1 MEYRVPPQRR
11 CVRTPPRPSEGRT
24 KVSQHACVAYK
35 PLILKRNFRL
45 RLGLP
50 ARMRLM
56 AAASK
61 PASLKRSRRFACVR
75 REPSAPMWKA
85 SERSASTRAGRRS
98 SGRELVSGW
107 RYADRGL
114 VGNELQRAPSA
125 GGLRLGGGVLE
136 RTPRLAFAAALS
148 RFVGFLVS
156 VAVSGL
162 SLSSSFAFSGAS
174 L

>member
-1 MEYRVPPQRR
+1 MPPQRR

-24 KVSQHACVAYK
+24 RVSQHARVVYK

-45 RLGLP
+45 RLRLP

-85 SERSASTRAGRRS
+85 SERSASTRAGS
-98 SGRELVSGW
+98 STFGS
-107 RYADRGL
+107 
-114 VGNELQRAPSA
+114 
-125 GGLRLGGGVLE
+125 
-136 RTPRLAFAAALS
+136 
-148 RFVGFLVS
+148 
-156 VAVSGL
+156 
-162 SLSSSFAFSGAS
+162 
-174 L
+174 